1 MTGAGPATSP
11 RLGMLEQLVVSKP
24 SEPFPRYGLAMEYK
38 KLERYDD
45 AVAAFEQLIEVKPGY
60 VPSYLMFG
68 NLLEALG
75 RAGEAASI
83 YGAGIEA
90 AQAAGDDH
98 AIGELQAARDA
109 CS

>member
-1 MTGAGPATSP
+1 MTDAGPATSP
-11 RLGMLEQLVVSKP
+11 RLGMLEQLVATKP
-24 SEPFPRYGLAMEYK
+24 GEPFPRYGLAMEYK
-38 KLERYDD
+38 KLERFDD
-45 AVAAFEQLIEVKPGY
+45 AVAAFEQLIEVQPSY

-68 NLLEALG
+68 NLLETLG
-75 RAGEAASI
+75 RAGEATKV
-83 YGAGIEA
+83 YGAGIVA